1 MANIHHRTFII
12 LAVISIASFG
22 YNANHGHLGSSLL
35 THSYNSSHTQEGVL
49 SQYLGEDLVFNYTD
63 SFTESTF
70 QLSLTNLNLTNHSE
84 LNMSFLV
91 EGDSSTSSGISITFN
106 FDTIAVNLI
115 VERYFQDNQAHS
127 LTQGFFVSEP
137 IVKDFTVNVT
147 ISGEAGFGKSGSIIV
162 YATSFI
168 SNISLVDLSE
178 EYKTLPVT
186 PDNLLFEGEM
196 FGIKEVTVLT
206 VISNS
211 FNDSYNLDLNLEF
224 LVNDFQSFTKEVILT
239 TNSTELARSNFADNQ
254 INNLDFQLD
263 IEQGYFPLYIIFHVE
278 ISSDLI
284 EISNI
289 QLSAKI
295 IQITTNK
302 DIFFEA
308 NWIDGIDENINISF
322 FKPKS
327 TLSEQIL
334 NISFFFSF
342 EGSIVYLG
350 IGFEVKQGSSLLAYG
365 TISSNKQN
373 GEIQLIIIDT
383 YTLNYQDGLYINF
396 QADVSGS
403 GTIKIYGSTTI
414 EIRDILHIDT
424 EIHQMQFEESLVF
437 ETPSYGSIALMF
449 YDVIFVENASVEF
462 RNDFLMEFSVSD
474 YNFDSITLTC
484 YINEIAT
491 YTKTFRNP
499 GDVHV
504 TEEITFTQGI
514 NELDYILII
523 LGGGSDI
530 TIENMRYT
538 LQQETGSENVGPPAG
553 GIDIPFFQLPKNIFL
568 GAFVLFD
575 CWLLMGIMLRIY
587 KGRKLRKS
595 RQTENDEFIL
605 EIAQMSQ
612 DYK

>member
-1 MANIHHRTFII
+1 MANIHFRTFII
-12 LAVISIASFG
+12 LAVISIASLG
-22 YNANHGHLGSSLL
+22 YYANHSHLGSSLL
-35 THSYNSSHTQEGVL
+35 THSSHTTQEGVL

-70 QLSLTNLNLTNHSE
+70 QLSLTNLNLTYHSE
-84 LNMSFLV
+84 LNISFLV
-91 EGDSSTSSGISITFN
+91 EGDSSTSAGISITFN
-106 FDTIAVNLI
+106 FDTIAVNLT
-115 VERYFQDNQAHS
+115 VERYFQDNQVHS
-127 LTQGFFVSEP
+127 LTQGFFVGEP
-137 IVKDFTVNVT
+137 IVKDFIVNIT
-147 ISGEAGFGKSGSIIV
+147 ISGEAGFGKSGSITV

-168 SNISLVDLSE
+168 SNIPMIDLSE
-178 EYKTLPVT
+178 EQIMLFIT
-186 PDNLLFEGEM
+186 PDNLLFEGVT
-196 FGIKEVTVLT
+196 FGTKEVTVLT

-211 FNDSYNLDLNLEF
+211 FNDSYNLELNLDF

-254 INNLDFQLD
+254 LNNLDFQLD
-263 IEQGYFPLYIIFHVE
+263 IEQGYFPLYITFHVE

-295 IQITTNK
+295 IQITPNQ
-302 DIFFEA
+302 DIFSEVYWF
-308 NWIDGIDENINISF
+308 DGIDENMDISS
-322 FKPKS
+322 FKPQS
-327 TLSEQIL
+327 ALSEQIL
-334 NISFFFSF
+334 NISFYSSF
-342 EGSIVYLG
+342 EGSIIYSG
-350 IGFEVKQGSSLLAYG
+350 IAFEVIQGSTLLAYG
-365 TISSNKQN
+365 SITTNKQN

-383 YTLNYQDGLYINF
+383 YTLNYQDDLFINF
-396 QADVSGS
+396 QADASGS
-403 GTIKIYGSTTI
+403 GTIKIYTSTTI
-414 EIRDILHIDT
+414 EIRDILHVDT

-437 ETPSYGSIALMF
+437 ETPSYGSIALLF
-449 YDVIFVENASVEF
+449 YDVISIENASVEY

-484 YINEIAT
+484 YVNDIAT

-504 TEEITFTQGI
+504 SEEITFTEGI
-514 NELDYILII
+514 NELNYILII
-523 LGGGSDI
+523 LGGGSEI
-530 TIENMRYT
+530 TFENMRYS
-538 LQQETGSENVGPPAG
+538 LQQITGSSNGELPTG

-568 GAFVLFD
+568 GLFVLFD
-575 CWLLMGIMLRIY
+575 CWLVMGIMLRIY

-612 DYK
+612 DY

>member
-1 MANIHHRTFII
+1 MANIRYRTFII
-12 LAVISIASFG
+12 LAVISISSLG
-22 YNANHGHLGSSLL
+22 YNTNHGHLRSSLL

-49 SQYLGEDLVFNYTD
+49 SQYLGEDLVFDYTD

-70 QLSLTNLNLTNHSE
+70 QLSLINLNLTSHSE
-84 LNMSFLV
+84 LNISFLV
-91 EGDSSTSSGISITFN
+91 EGDSSTSAGISITFN
-106 FDTIAVNLI
+106 FDTTAVNLI
-115 VERYFQDNQAHS
+115 VERYFQDNQVHS
-127 LTQGFFVSEP
+127 LTQGFFVCEP
-137 IVKDFTVNVT
+137 VVKDFNVNVT
-147 ISGEAGFGKSGSIIV
+147 ISGEAGFGKSGSITV

-168 SNISLVDLSE
+168 SNIPLINLSE
-178 EYKTLPVT
+178 DFKILPVT
-186 PDNLLFEGEM
+186 PDNLLFEGKM

-206 VISNS
+206 VISNL
-211 FNDSYNLDLNLEF
+211 FNDSYNLEINLDF

-239 TNSTELARSNFADNQ
+239 SNSTELARSNFADNQ
-254 INNLDFQLD
+254 INNLNFQLD
-263 IEQGYFPLYIIFHVE
+263 IEQGYSPLYITFHVE

-302 DIFFEA
+302 DIFYET
-308 NWIDGIDENINISF
+308 NWIDGIDENIDISF
-322 FKPKS
+322 FKPQS
-327 TLSEQIL
+327 ALSEQVL
-334 NISFFFSF
+334 NISFFSSF
-342 EGSIVYLG
+342 EGSIIYSG
-350 IGFEVKQGSSLLAYG
+350 IGFEIIQGSTLLAYG
-365 TISSNKQN
+365 TISTNKQN
-373 GEIQLIIIDT
+373 GEIQLIIIET
-383 YTLNYQDGLYINF
+383 YTLNYQDDLYISL
-396 QADVSGS
+396 QADASGS
-403 GTIKIYGSTTI
+403 GTIRIYNSTTI
-414 EIRDILHIDT
+414 EIRDILHVDT
-424 EIHQMQFEESLVF
+424 EIHQMQFEDSLVF

-449 YDVIFVENASVEF
+449 YDVIFIENASVEY

-484 YINEIAT
+484 YVNDIAT
-491 YTKTFRNP
+491 YTKTFRDP

-504 TEEITFTQGI
+504 TEEITFTEEI
-514 NELDYILII
+514 NELNYILII

-538 LQQETGSENVGPPAG
+538 LQQITGSGNSVFPTG

-575 CWLLMGIMLRIY
+575 CWLVMGIMLRIY

-612 DYK
+612 DY